1 MICYLVLFTFIVL
14 TNCQSPYFIFV
25 LFTLLTAYLLNT
37 CTHTLLI
44 RFTTFTPSLLSSA
57 QHSITM
63 LIPSLPSFSPLQTQ
77 EYPKDKKQIDVL
89 GRLGLCQADVTFY
102 LIDT

>member
-25 LFTLLTAYLLNT
+25 LFALLTAYLLNT

-44 RFTTFTPSLLSSA
+44 HFATFALLLLSSA
-57 QHSITM
+57 QHSVTM
-63 LIPSLPSFSPLQTQ
+63 LIPSLPSFSLLQTQ
-77 EYPKDKKQIDVL
+77 EYPQGQEVNRCIGKTWTTVH
-89 GRLGLCQADVTFY
+89 
-102 LIDT
+102 